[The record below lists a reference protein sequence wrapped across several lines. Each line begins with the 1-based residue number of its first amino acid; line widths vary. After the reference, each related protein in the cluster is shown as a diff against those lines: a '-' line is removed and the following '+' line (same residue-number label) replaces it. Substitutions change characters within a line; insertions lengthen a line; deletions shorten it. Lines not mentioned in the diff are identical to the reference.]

1 MYIKIKKTE
10 GEITLS
16 YGILSCVEDTTII
29 EIENGIC
36 TVTTTSKTMAYD
48 FVSRA
53 SWGNETT
60 SVTSAVIHKMTPVP
74 KSIYAIIEELIM
86 ARTDAGCENTP
97 PTSAIC
103 ATCPCKGLCDWLCS
117 HEPV

>member
-1 MYIKIKKTE
+1 MYIKIKKTK

-16 YGILSCVEDTTII
+16 SGILSYVEDTTTI
-29 EIENGIC
+29 EIEDGIC
-36 TVTTTSKTMAYD
+36 TVTITSKTMAYD
-48 FVSRA
+48 FVTCA

-60 SVTSAVIHKMTPVP
+60 SVTSTIIPKMTPVP
-74 KSIYAIIEELIM
+74 KSIYAIIEELFM
-86 ARTDAGCENTP
+86 ARTDAGCEETP

-103 ATCPCKGLCDWLCS
+103 ANCPCKGICDWLCS